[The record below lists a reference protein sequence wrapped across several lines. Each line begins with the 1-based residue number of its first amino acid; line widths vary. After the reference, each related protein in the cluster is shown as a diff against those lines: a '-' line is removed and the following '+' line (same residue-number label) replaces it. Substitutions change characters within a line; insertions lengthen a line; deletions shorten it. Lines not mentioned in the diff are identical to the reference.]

1 MPPAFAL
8 HGSPPVGRHHPTDT
22 LPSIAGSDR
31 IVRQTESAWTSLKPT
46 LERVIGQIQA
56 KSVLEIGAGRH
67 PFFSMEE
74 AQRLGFRLTINDI
87 DAAELDY
94 APRGFDHLVLDVAQ
108 DVDRR
113 LLDGHAFDLI
123 FSRMVF
129 EHVKDA
135 RKAWTNLHDL
145 LAPGGVGFAFV
156 PTLYSPPFVLN
167 RLLPDD
173 LTGRALRL
181 MDRTRND
188 KEIPKFPAYYDACRA
203 SETRLR
209 PFLKEI
215 GFSEALVVP
224 FYGTPYF
231 PRIPV
236 LRQVFRA
243 FDMLCTRHDLRTF
256 ASYAYIIARK

>member
-8 HGSPPVGRHHPTDT
+8 HGSPTLGMHHSPDT
-22 LPSIAGSDR
+22 LPTIVGSDR

-46 LERVIGQIQA
+46 LEHVISHLQA
-56 KSVLEIGAGRH
+56 RSVLEIGAGRH
-67 PFFSMEE
+67 PFFSMDD
-74 AQRLGFRLTINDI
+74 AKRLGFALTINDI
-87 DAAELDY
+87 EADELKY
-94 APRGFDHLVLDVAQ
+94 APPGFDHLVLDVAQ
-108 DVDRR
+108 DVDRAI
-113 LLDGHAFDLI
+113 LDGHSFDLI

-135 RKAWTNLHDL
+135 RKAWTNLRDL

-181 MDRTRND
+181 MDKTRND

-203 SETRLR
+203 SEARLR
-209 PFLKEI
+209 PFLQDV
-215 GFSEALVVP
+215 GFSEVLVVP

-236 LRQVFRA
+236 LRQVFGA
-243 FDMLCTRHDLRTF
+243 FDRLCTQYDLRTF